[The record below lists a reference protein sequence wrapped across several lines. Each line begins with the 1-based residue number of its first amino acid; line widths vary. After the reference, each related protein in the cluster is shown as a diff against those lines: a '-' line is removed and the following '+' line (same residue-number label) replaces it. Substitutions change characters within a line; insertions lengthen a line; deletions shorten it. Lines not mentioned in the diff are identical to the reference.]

1 MGEAPA
7 AYKVVLMK
15 CWEDASLADR
25 NDWSLPVATG
35 RKDRGAAAEGNQG
48 RQKYQGRLDPPP
60 RQNSREPRRRLGQGR
75 PSCPQRTTDTYTPTH
90 VIFLSG
96 GLWERWR
103 RGRGYPEPAAT
114 LSQSPA

>member
-60 RQNSREPRRRLGQGR
+60 DRTAGSRGGGWARADPAA
-75 PSCPQRTTDTYTPTH
+75 PTDNRHYTPTH

>member
-48 RQKYQGRLDPPP
+48 RQKYQGRLDPPQTEQQGAAAEAGP
-60 RQNSREPRRRLGQGR
+60 GQTQLPPTDNRHVHSDTRDLPLRRALGEMEERERVP
-75 PSCPQRTTDTYTPTH
+75 
-90 VIFLSG
+90 
-96 GLWERWR
+96 
-103 RGRGYPEPAAT
+103 
-114 LSQSPA
+114 

>member
-48 RQKYQGRLDPPP
+48 LQKCQGRLDPP
-60 RQNSREPRRRLGQGR
+60 RQNSREPRRRLGQG
-75 PSCPQRTTDTYTPTH
+75 TDNRH
-90 VIFLSG
+90 VHSDTRDLPLRRALG
-96 GLWERWR
+96 EMEERER
-103 RGRGYPEPAAT
+103 VP
-114 LSQSPA
+114 

>member
-48 RQKYQGRLDPPP
+48 RQKYQGRLDPPQTEQQGAAAEAGP
-60 RQNSREPRRRLGQGR
+60 GHGQQTLHSDTRDLPLRRALGEMEERERVP
-75 PSCPQRTTDTYTPTH
+75 
-90 VIFLSG
+90 
-96 GLWERWR
+96 
-103 RGRGYPEPAAT
+103 
-114 LSQSPA
+114 

>member
-48 RQKYQGRLDPPP
+48 RQKYQGRLDPPQTEQQGAAAEAGP
-60 RQNSREPRRRLGQGR
+60 GQTQL
-75 PSCPQRTTDTYTPTH
+75 PPTDNRHYTPTH

>member
-48 RQKYQGRLDPPP
+48 LQKYQGRLDPP
-60 RQNSREPRRRLGQGR
+60 RQNSREPRRRLGQG
-75 PSCPQRTTDTYTPTH
+75 TDNRHYTPTH